1 MFGGRVS
8 EDAGGFLRKNMAK
21 NTPPEFRDRRDWA
34 AIEAWAK
41 RIADSLQDQPTAE
54 GSG

>member
-1 MFGGRVS
+1 M
-8 EDAGGFLRKNMAK
+8 NMAK

-41 RIADSLQDQPTAE
+41 RIADSLQDQPAGE
-54 GSG
+54 DSG

>member
-1 MFGGRVS
+1 
-8 EDAGGFLRKNMAK
+8 MAK

-41 RIADSLQDQPTAE
+41 RIADSLQDQPGGE
-54 GSG
+54 DSG